1 MISDSDQLIAV
12 LALLYLADCLRWC
25 RRGVV
30 GLRAF
35 AGRRFRATLA
45 SRAVGNARAGL
56 LWANPLPPLGTLAA
70 VEPWPVALSGEG
82 LATVEPLELDRGPR
96 EVFTPLAK
104 RWSEIERVA
113 ARGKALVIDGAEFA
127 QCSSEL
133 GASRLAA
140 RVERVRAAKEG
151 EREAL
156 IERELVAQFD
166 PRAAEAALGRFE
178 SSTKLLRGVSIALTL
193 FLIALTP
200 LVLHEV
206 GLELSW
212 RWLLAGLL
220 VLHFAAVVVFSRTY
234 RALHAGDRAGWL
246 ASLLQVAI
254 SPPQAARAID
264 FAAWPALC
272 DAHPLAAAGLVD
284 DSDRR
289 AIARAVLLDALHP
302 REAPERI
309 GELARRVSAEHR
321 ARLAALARK
330 RLAELGLDEAS
341 LLAVPSPDDVSRRSF
356 CPRCEL
362 QFDVEAAL
370 CPECE
375 TRARPLAGAR
385 VV

>member
-1 MISDSDQLIAV
+1 VISDSDQLIAV

-193 FLIALTP
+193 F
-200 LVLHEV
+200 
-206 GLELSW
+206 
-212 RWLLAGLL
+212 
-220 VLHFAAVVVFSRTY
+220 AAVVVFSRTY

-302 REAPERI
+302 REAPGRI